1 MNTLSA
7 KSYAFKFGIYN
18 LNPPTVADFFILV
31 LTYSSDQFSNKA
43 LKVDCKSVCS
53 RCNKSKSTYDV

>member
-1 MNTLSA
+1 MNKLSA

-31 LTYSSDQFSNKA
+31 LTYSSDQFK
-43 LKVDCKSVCS
+43 
-53 RCNKSKSTYDV
+53 